1 MLIVLASGA
10 IVIVGLMLMAPVVTL
25 TWLWVQS
32 RTPRTLGAGPAGG
45 GAFAARIGEVATD
58 SIPRSMPE
66 ALTLSTGGYCGLMLA
81 GLLDPAGIGEW
92 LQPDR
97 LPAVAI
103 YLLVVAA
110 VPLLSQLAVPPIMT
124 ATFFGSLLIGLPGL
138 DLDPTLLGFAFV
150 MGWCLNL
157 TGSPFGTTA
166 LLLGRATGVKE
177 TAMTWRW
184 NGLFTL
190 ASFAAVT
197 GAVFLFSA

>member
-1 MLIVLASGA
+1 
-10 IVIVGLMLMAPVVTL
+10 
-25 TWLWVQS
+25 
-32 RTPRTLGAGPAGG
+32 
-45 GAFAARIGEVATD
+45 
-58 SIPRSMPE
+58 
-66 ALTLSTGGYCGLMLA
+66 MLA

-92 LQPDR
+92 LQPGR

-124 ATFFGSLLIGLPGL
+124 ATFFGSLLISLPGL